1 MEIALGVG
9 KKNPGKPVKAL
20 TTFLSEYDIRNWF
33 GVMLTW
39 SKIWKFI
46 HDKQDLYVIRGT

>member
-46 HDKQDLYVIRGT
+46 HDKQELYVIRGT